1 MYCNRFF
8 LLIFIT
14 YFCGFLFQANN
25 VWLNSRPIVIERFNR
40 LKSLPPEVL
49 AFQWEQ
55 EEFSRSDRLRYIAH
69 WEIKFLS
76 VTLRERERER
86 DSASHDIYM
95 WYIFIFLLVLQAE
108 DSAEWTQHLQG
119 KSRRGKFM
127 KLQYSFFFLP
137 YTCVDLETSKL

>member
-86 DSASHDIYM
+86 FSFSWYLYVIYI
-95 WYIFIFLLVLQAE
+95 YFLLVLQAE
-108 DSAEWTQHLQG
+108 DSAEWIQHLQG

-127 KLQYSFFFLP
+127 KLQY
-137 YTCVDLETSKL
+137 

>member
-1 MYCNRFF
+1 MYFAYFNV
-8 LLIFIT
+8 IIT

-49 AFQWEQ
+49 TFQWEQ

-76 VTLRERERER
+76 VTLRERERKRER
-86 DSASHDIYM
+86 FSFSWYVIYI
-95 WYIFIFLLVLQAE
+95 YFLLVLQAE